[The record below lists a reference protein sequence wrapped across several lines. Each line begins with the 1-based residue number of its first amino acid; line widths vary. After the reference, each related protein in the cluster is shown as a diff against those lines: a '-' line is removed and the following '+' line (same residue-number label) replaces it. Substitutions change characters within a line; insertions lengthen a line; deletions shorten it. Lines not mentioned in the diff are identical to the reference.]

1 MLTQFVRFAYVMAW
15 HVAPVMSAQKSGL
28 IVGISSAG
36 GVKYFADVAYC
47 AGKAAFDKMHHDMA
61 CELREHVRWGFPIS
75 RHCLM
80 PCLECSDASLTT
92 TRLGTDP
99 FLVQPQDVYSMTLY
113 PQAGITENVSFP
125 GGDTPSYAG
134 RAVGALL
141 TAGKEDMQS
150 WTGKVVQ
157 TREVAGTC
165 WGFPKSRHTVYCP
178 WSSTLRSVTFTG
190 NCCRY
195 TRHKCTDLPR
205 LVTVRPY
212 IAIYSTPR
220 ETRD

>member
-1 MLTQFVRFAYVMAW
+1 
-15 HVAPVMSAQKSGL
+15 
-28 IVGISSAG
+28 
-36 GVKYFADVAYC
+36 
-47 AGKAAFDKMHHDMA
+47 
-61 CELREHVRWGFPIS
+61 
-75 RHCLM
+75 
-80 PCLECSDASLTT
+80 
-92 TRLGTDP
+92 
-99 FLVQPQDVYSMTLY
+99 MTLY

-134 RAVGALL
+134 RAVGTLL
-141 TAGKEDMQS
+141 TASKEDMQS

-178 WSSTLRSVTFTG
+178 WSSTLRSITFTG

-195 TRHKCTDLPR
+195 TRHKCTVLPR

>member
-1 MLTQFVRFAYVMAW
+1 
-15 HVAPVMSAQKSGL
+15 
-28 IVGISSAG
+28 
-36 GVKYFADVAYC
+36 
-47 AGKAAFDKMHHDMA
+47 
-61 CELREHVRWGFPIS
+61 
-75 RHCLM
+75 
-80 PCLECSDASLTT
+80 
-92 TRLGTDP
+92 
-99 FLVQPQDVYSMTLY
+99 MTLY

-141 TAGKEDMQS
+141 TASKEDMQS

-195 TRHKCTDLPR
+195 TRHKCTVLPK
-205 LVTVRPY
+205 LVTVCPY